1 MHIQGLLCS
10 SYSKESAC
18 NAWGP
23 GSIPGSGRS
32 PGEENGTPLQYSC
45 LENPMDREAWRAT
58 VHGVS
63 VRRDWVTNT
72 TSTVHGQI
80 RIQKVRKDLNKL
92 LIEANFSLLNK
103 WFHNEHVLPLKN
115 TLKLFPLN
123 IVVINMS
130 IIDESCSRERTL
142 DFGLKVLFGVHS
154 TIFSSWVP
162 TYLKNPIINSTVK
175 KREVFEFQFHF
186 S

>member
-1 MHIQGLLCS
+1 M
-10 SYSKESAC
+10 
-18 NAWGP
+18 
-23 GSIPGSGRS
+23 
-32 PGEENGTPLQYSC
+32 
-45 LENPMDREAWRAT
+45 
-58 VHGVS
+58 
-63 VRRDWVTNT
+63 TNT

-154 TIFSSWVP
+154 TIFSS
-162 TYLKNPIINSTVK
+162 
-175 KREVFEFQFHF
+175 
-186 S
+186 